1 MFLRVLCAPCA
12 CFSLVMLL
20 AGVCHTSCILKRCK
34 KGCVR
39 LFWAWLVRRKLSVVG
54 MEVRM
59 GLMLLHVP
67 SLPAVACADPL
78 LCPLHDCVPCE
89 YTAMACNAQLLC
101 TCKMSAVNVEN
112 VLCTGHA
119 CSVLEASLY
128 LLHACWSPSFSD
140 FLLVHRVMFSVCD
153 LSRRPG
159 ISAMRV
165 SMLSHYTVCFITNNV
180 QTRACQ
186 SWTPRGSRET
196 SH

>member
-89 YTAMACNAQLLC
+89 YTAMACNAQFLC
-101 TCKMSAVNVEN
+101 TCKMSAVMWR
-112 VLCTGHA
+112 TF
-119 CSVLEASLY
+119 SVLVMPA
-128 LLHACWSPSFSD
+128 ACWKHHCTCYMPVEAPVSATFSW
-140 FLLVHRVMFSVCD
+140 F
-153 LSRRPG
+153 
-159 ISAMRV
+159 
-165 SMLSHYTVCFITNNV
+165 TV
-180 QTRACQ
+180 
-186 SWTPRGSRET
+186 
-196 SH
+196 